1 MKLARYRKFAVAVL
15 GGAATIAVAIP
26 QDTSWGRW
34 AQVVIAIAT
43 AAGVFGVRNASA
55 QAPSSSVAAK
65 VDPGPSRIATERPPV
80 PPPPDPGKPSRGR

>member
-1 MKLARYRKFAVAVL
+1 MLARYRKFAVAVL

-34 AQVVIAIAT
+34 AQVVIAVAT
-43 AAGVFGVRNASA
+43 AAGVYGVRNA
-55 QAPSSSVAAK
+55 PSPSPWLPVASK

-80 PPPPDPGKPSRGR
+80 PPPPDPGKRNPGL